1 MLISF
6 SNVSLI
12 AIPYFVLLVSD
23 KYLTLYIRTLDVW
36 NLMVLDKKTPHKQY
50 IFVYFVDLK
59 ISDPN
64 NC

>member
-36 NLMVLDKKTPHKQY
+36 NLMVLDKKTLHKQY
-50 IFVYFVDLK
+50 IFVDFVDLK

>member
-36 NLMVLDKKTPHKQY
+36 NLMVLDKKTLHKQY